1 MGNLNVNTIFKEN
14 EAINDINLVYSLI
27 ELEAAFFFIFC
38 MKHDIYCNGA
48 RFICHRLTFSAT
60 SNYIGASRR
69 VAVADQRR

>member
-1 MGNLNVNTIFKEN
+1 MITLLLSKVIIDSNFV
-14 EAINDINLVYSLI
+14 DSLE
-27 ELEAAFFFIFC
+27 ELEAALFFIFC
-38 MKHDIYCNGA
+38 MKHDIYCNGT